1 MPSKA
6 PRKAK
11 RQKCESPQ
19 RSPHPTT
26 TTTAAA
32 TAAAASTAK
41 AEGVDEVED
50 EKQEEV
56 YVEEGGTDLDVE
68 LPTMTSLVHDRPQL
82 LEQSLRAVG
91 DKQTRR
97 ILPPRLSACTLEEVK
112 ALCLEQL
119 MLMSDKQIHQ
129 VLQGEPVG
137 SDSEEDK
144 MGATTKDGTE
154 QCENRQN
161 SQCMD
166 TTSAASVTCTQP
178 GAEPDDEA
186 TAVATTD
193 GAISCAESDA
203 LSLVAAGSLSEDEM
217 ENDGKKEQEGD
228 KRKVEEEEEEGEQ
241 RVKGAPLSPHGST
254 GSRGL
259 PDSHAPHSLPAILHQ
274 TLDALLSD
282 PLPSSPA
289 SSSPS
294 SSPRCSSVEG
304 VAAGKA
310 TPVPGCGPAHDI
322 LELELRARA
331 IKSLMKANER
341 RLNS

>member
-26 TTTAAA
+26 TTTAA
-32 TAAAASTAK
+32 TAK
-41 AEGVDEVED
+41 AEGVDEVDD

-144 MGATTKDGTE
+144 IGATTKDGTE

-186 TAVATTD
+186 TPVATTD

-217 ENDGKKEQEGD
+217 ENVGKKEQEGD
-228 KRKVEEEEEEGEQ
+228 ERKVEEEEKGEQ
-241 RVKGAPLSPHGST
+241 RVKGAPLSPHGSM

-282 PLPSSPA
+282 PLPSSPT